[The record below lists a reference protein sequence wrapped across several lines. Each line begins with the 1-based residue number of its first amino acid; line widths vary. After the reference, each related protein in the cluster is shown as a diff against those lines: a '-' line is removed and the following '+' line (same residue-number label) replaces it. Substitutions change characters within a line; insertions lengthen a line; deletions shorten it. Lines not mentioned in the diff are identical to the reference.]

1 MDFIENKI
9 SEHKIQGL
17 MMNKELVNAM
27 AKLDRSKVLEI
38 VGEEIDKG
46 TDPLRIIEWLSEGV
60 KIVGEYFE
68 KKEYFLAELIT
79 SGDIFENAFQ
89 ELKPILEK
97 SKVNLQSKGKI
108 VLGTVQGDVH
118 DIGKN
123 IVKTILTA
131 SGFSVEDLGV
141 DVQPEK
147 FVEAVKNSDIKILG
161 LSALLTIAIDSVKD
175 ITALLEKENLRSKV
189 KIIIGGSAF
198 TEEIANKLEVDAF
211 GKDPQDAVKFC
222 QKFLS

>member
-1 MDFIENKI
+1 
-9 SEHKIQGL
+9 
-17 MMNKELVNAM
+17 MNKELVNAM
-27 AKLDRSKVLEI
+27 AELDRTKVLEI
-38 VGEEIDKG
+38 MRKELEKG
-46 TDPLRIIEWLSEGV
+46 TDPLRIIDWLSEGV

-97 SKVNLQSKGKI
+97 SKIPLNSKTKI
-108 VLGTVQGDVH
+108 VIGTVQGDVH

-123 IVKTILTA
+123 IVKTLLLA

-147 FVEAVKNSDIKILG
+147 FIEAVKPPEIKILG

-175 ITALLEKENLRSKV
+175 IIALLERENLRKKV
-189 KIIIGGSAF
+189 KVIIGGSAF
-198 TEEIANKLEVDAF
+198 TEDIAKKLGVDAF
-211 GKDPQDAVKFC
+211 GKDPQEAIKIC
-222 QKFLS
+222 QKFLK

>member
-1 MDFIENKI
+1 MI
-9 SEHKIQGL
+9 
-17 MMNKELVNAM
+17 KELVRAM
-27 AKLDRSKVLEI
+27 ADLDRTKVLE
-38 VGEEIDKG
+38 VVREEIEKG
-46 TDPLRIIEWLSEGV
+46 TDPLKIIDGLSKGV
-60 KIVGEYFE
+60 EIVGEYFE

-89 ELKPILEK
+89 KLKPILEK
-97 SKVNLQSKGKI
+97 NDIVLQSKGKI
-108 VLGTVQGDVH
+108 VIGTVQGDVH

-123 IVKTILTA
+123 IVKTILIA

-147 FVEAVKNSDIKILG
+147 FIEAVKQPEIKILA

-175 ITALLEKENLRSKV
+175 IIRLLERENLRRKV

-198 TEEIANKLEVDAF
+198 TEDVANKLGVDAY
-211 GKDPQDAVKFC
+211 GKDPQEAVKIC
-222 QKFLS
+222 QKFI

>member
-1 MDFIENKI
+1 
-9 SEHKIQGL
+9 
-17 MMNKELVNAM
+17 MNKGLVNAM
-27 AKLDRSKVLEI
+27 AELDRTTVLNI
-38 VGEEIDKG
+38 VREEISIG
-46 TDPLRIIEWLSEGV
+46 TDPLRIIDWLSEGV

-89 ELKPILEK
+89 ELKPVLEK
-97 SKVNLQSKGKI
+97 SDLILQSKGKI
-108 VLGTVQGDVH
+108 VIGTVQGDVH

-123 IVKTILTA
+123 IVKTILIA

-147 FVEAVKNSDIKILG
+147 FIEAVKQSDFKILG

-175 ITALLEKENLRSKV
+175 IIKLLERENLRNKV
-189 KIIIGGSAF
+189 RIIIGGSAF
-198 TEEIANKLEVDAF
+198 TEEIANKLGVDAF
-211 GKDPQDAVKFC
+211 GKDPQEAVKIC

>member
-1 MDFIENKI
+1 
-9 SEHKIQGL
+9 
-17 MMNKELVNAM
+17 MNKELVNAM
-27 AKLDRSKVLEI
+27 VELDRSKVLEI
-38 VGEEIDKG
+38 MREELEKG
-46 TDPLRIIEWLSEGV
+46 TDPLSIIDWLSQGV

-97 SKVNLQSKGKI
+97 SEISLQTKGKI
-108 VLGTVQGDVH
+108 VIGTVQGDVH

-123 IVKTILTA
+123 IVKTLLMA
-131 SGFSVEDLGV
+131 SGFSVVDLGV

-147 FVEAVKNSDIKILG
+147 FIEAVKQPETKILG

-175 ITALLEKENLRSKV
+175 VIALLERENLRNKV

-198 TEEIANKLEVDAF
+198 TEEIANKLGVDAF
-211 GKDPQDAVKFC
+211 GKDPQAAIKIC
-222 QKFLS
+222 QKFMQ